1 MCLYTVS
8 KKSILGTNS
17 KYFNKMLMNKEMLFG
32 TVQGFKAFQRV
43 SDHMI
48 VFSFCKEPTG

>member
-17 KYFNKMLMNKEMLFG
+17 KYLNKMLMNKEMLFG
-32 TVQGFKAFQRV
+32 IAQGFKAFQRV
-43 SDHMI
+43 SDHM
-48 VFSFCKEPTG
+48 VASSFCKQPTG

>member
-17 KYFNKMLMNKEMLFG
+17 KYLNKMLMNKEMLFG

-43 SDHMI
+43 NDHMI
-48 VFSFCKEPTG
+48 VSSFCKEPTG

>member
-17 KYFNKMLMNKEMLFG
+17 KYLNKMLMNKKRCFG
-32 TVQGFKAFQRV
+32 IAQGFKAFQRV
-43 SDHMI
+43 SDHM
-48 VFSFCKEPTG
+48 VTLHL